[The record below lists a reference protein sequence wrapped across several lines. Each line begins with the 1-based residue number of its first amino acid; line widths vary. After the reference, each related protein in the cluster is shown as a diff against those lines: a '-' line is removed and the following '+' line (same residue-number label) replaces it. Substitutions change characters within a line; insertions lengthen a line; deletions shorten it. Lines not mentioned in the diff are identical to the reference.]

1 MNKDDRRTQESCSQ
15 HDIRGHKPS
24 ISQTKKRLY
33 ISMHLYPPPKKT
45 REGGEWAAL
54 MTAGANRIIGGRRGS
69 SQPCAVSHDE
79 VTIVA
84 WPHGFSGCRQ
94 PRGKVTSKRGVTGL

>member
-1 MNKDDRRTQESCSQ
+1 
-15 HDIRGHKPS
+15 
-24 ISQTKKRLY
+24 
-33 ISMHLYPPPKKT
+33 MHLYPPPKKT

-54 MTAGANRIIGGRRGS
+54 MTAGVNRIIDGRRGS

-84 WPHGFSGCRQ
+84 WPHASADADSHGAKSPQ
-94 PRGKVTSKRGVTGL
+94 NEE